1 MPDDFEVAAA
11 RDDATQH
18 SQLQR
23 CQCPG
28 SAVECGWRRILRAG
42 TLRLRNQL
50 YSYATGNRPRCI
62 YSITLRRKDPGRIG
76 GPRPEQAA
84 SLQHRAAGS
93 RQRDQPTKRFV
104 LPSGTAK
111 IGQREYDVLINASTD
126 TIQALNNLPVKQV
139 NGATIYIRDVANVR
153 DGYTPQ

>member
-11 RDDATQH
+11 RADATKH

-23 CQCPG
+23 CQCPS
-28 SAVECGWRRILRAG
+28 SAVECGWGKILRAG

-50 YSYATGNRPRCI
+50 YSYATGNCPRRI
-62 YSITLRRKDPGRIG
+62 YSITLRRKDPLRIG

-93 RQRDQPTKRFV
+93 RQCDQSTKRC
-104 LPSGTAK
+104 TAFGYRK
-111 IGQREYDVLINASTD
+111 DR
-126 TIQALNNLPVKQV
+126 QAR
-139 NGATIYIRDVANVR
+139 I
-153 DGYTPQ
+153 